1 MKNLKPTAKKEKVSN
16 NTRERKRYSGRKKER
31 DREREKERE
40 REYLV
45 VFLSAEQMV
54 RQMI

>member
-31 DREREKERE
+31 ERE

>member
-1 MKNLKPTAKKEKVSN
+1 MKKKKFRIIQEKERDIAV
-16 NTRERKRYSGRKKER
+16 ERKRE
-31 DREREKERE
+31 REREKERE